1 MPPQQDPPAQG
12 ATPSVS
18 VRRAAAVPGPDEDP
32 GAAFVPRS
40 ADQSQS
46 QSQSQSHSQDP
57 GPGPAPAPDSAEVP
71 APLSQTPDP
80 TPTPTLTPTPTPGPL
95 RRWRSRSGSAEGVSA
110 SAEPE
115 PEPERRQEAARQ
127 QASADGPDPEAPVG
141 VLFAGN
147 DDGGDDA
154 SGDASSPGRPRGP
167 MLAAAG
173 IAGAVLIAVP
183 FLVLGM
189 GDDDDHTVNAAPV
202 GGTTLDP
209 GLAGKEPAAD
219 YAADSPSPSASPSP
233 AKSASPKAPAPKVRS
248 APRSAV
254 KETPVAKHSAKP
266 KPKTDTKKDAALAR
280 RQIIQALSNRGNA
293 MLVNLNTGKCADLPN
308 FGKGK
313 AEGPVNQ
320 YICRSA
326 QDNQLWD
333 LTMIHPDGG
342 PGGAPQ
348 FVIKNRQD
356 GLCLDLP
363 ANGGVAQATKVQ
375 EYYCD
380 TTEDNQ
386 LWSLESRSQQGYL
399 IHNVTTDMCL
409 GVNGGSSAGD
419 DARLQVGQCSEVPG
433 TAQHWLISSV
443 V

>member
-18 VRRAAAVPGPDEDP
+18 VRRAAAVPAPDEDP
-32 GAAFVPRS
+32 GAALVPRS
-40 ADQSQS
+40 ADQNQG
-46 QSQSQSHSQDP
+46 QGPDP
-57 GPGPAPAPDSAEVP
+57 EADPVPDSDSAEAPAPS
-71 APLSQTPDP
+71 SQAPDP
-80 TPTPTLTPTPTPGPL
+80 TPTPASGPL
-95 RRWRSRSGSAEGVSA
+95 RRWRSRSAGTDAGAA

-115 PEPERRQEAARQ
+115 PAQAQGPVRQ
-127 QASADGPDPEAPVG
+127 QAAADGPDPEAPVG

-147 DDGGDDA
+147 DDGGDDQ

-209 GLAGKEPAAD
+209 GLAGQEPAAD
-219 YAADSPSPSASPSP
+219 YAADSPSPSASPSH
-233 AKSASPKAPAPKVRS
+233 AKSASPKAPAPKVEV

-254 KETPVAKHSAKP
+254 KETPAAKKSAKP
-266 KPKTDTKKDAALAR
+266 KPKTDKKKDAALAR
-280 RQIIQALSNRGNA
+280 RQIIQALSSRSNA
-293 MLVNLNTGKCADLPN
+293 MLVNLNTGKCADLPY
-308 FGKGK
+308 FGKGR

-326 QDNQLWD
+326 KDNQLWD
-333 LTMIHPDGG
+333 LSMIHPDGG

-363 ANGGVAQATKVQ
+363 ANGGVPQATKVQ

-386 LWSLESRSQQGYL
+386 LWSLESRTQNGYM
-399 IHNVTTDMCL
+399 IRNVTADMCL